1 MKRKFL
7 FFIHYS
13 LFLFA
18 CSSQQTELRLD
29 GVCYTIDLDGKKEA
43 PIPFS
48 SIFKN
53 VQTIILEAGKDC
65 LIGSVDELQI
75 FDGCIYILDKHIAK
89 SLFVFDMEGRFIRKI
104 GSLGRGP
111 GEFIHVDDFTI
122 DTGNRFIFL
131 SDQGNRVHQY
141 QLNGAYVQSIKVQAE
156 HSNIMLIQFYNDRLY
171 ADAVA
176 WDPVRGDYMLLEI
189 DPDSGKILSCF
200 PHIIWDT

>member
-18 CSSQQTELRLD
+18 CSNQQTELRSD
-29 GVCYTIDLDGKKEA
+29 EVCYTIDLDGKKETS
-43 PIPFS
+43 IPFS

-65 LIGSVDELQI
+65 LIGSLDELQI
-75 FDGCIYILDKHIAK
+75 FDGRIYILDKHIAK

-111 GEFIHVDDFTI
+111 GEFAGGKAHVGKI
-122 DTGNRFIFL
+122 KIF
-131 SDQGNRVHQY
+131 
-141 QLNGAYVQSIKVQAE
+141 
-156 HSNIMLIQFYNDRLY
+156 
-171 ADAVA
+171 
-176 WDPVRGDYMLLEI
+176 
-189 DPDSGKILSCF
+189 SGKFKNMGCAQF
-200 PHIIWDT
+200 CRK